1 MRSKI
6 CRPPLNA
13 ERDEKMK
20 YLIGI
25 DVGTTATKA
34 VLYDED
40 TTIIG
45 HFIKNYPIY
54 RDSQGMAEQ
63 DPEEIF
69 QAVETVIRAAIH
81 RADLKTGRLLGV
93 AFSTANQS
101 LLLLDEHYH
110 PLTRIITWADT
121 RARQDA
127 VKLKETPEG
136 KQLYQKTGT
145 PIHPMT
151 PLAKLIWIRRK
162 RPELFRQTHH
172 VADIKSYIF
181 WRLFKK
187 FKVDLSVAS
196 CTGLLDIHTGK
207 WDQAALQ
214 LAGIDEK
221 QLPLL
226 AEPTSQETVMVES
239 ERQKMDVP
247 HSTPFV
253 YGAFD
258 GALSNIG
265 VGAIKPNQ
273 IAITIGTSAAV
284 RVITDRPVI
293 DPEERL
299 FCYMVDKKHWIVG
312 GPLNNGGDVFQW
324 AVHHLI
330 DQRALENEQVDRYTL
345 ANRIIEGTPTG
356 SHGLLFH
363 PYLGG
368 ERAPIWDANAR
379 GDFFGLTALHTR
391 ADMLRAVLEGI
402 NFNIASV
409 FEAVT
414 KLVGKPQSV
423 TATGGFARSK
433 VWRQML
439 ADILDCQVNVPVS
452 FESGCLGAAILV
464 MQSIGIASS
473 YDVVANYLGDETEY
487 DPQPQ
492 AVAVYKQ
499 LLPVFRQV
507 EKLLAPAY
515 PTIANLQS
523 ELALL
528 HGED

>member
-1 MRSKI
+1 
-6 CRPPLNA
+6 
-13 ERDEKMK
+13 
-20 YLIGI
+20 
-25 DVGTTATKA
+25 
-34 VLYDED
+34 
-40 TTIIG
+40 
-45 HFIKNYPIY
+45 
-54 RDSQGMAEQ
+54 
-63 DPEEIF
+63 
-69 QAVETVIRAAIH
+69 
-81 RADLKTGRLLGV
+81 
-93 AFSTANQS
+93 
-101 LLLLDEHYH
+101 
-110 PLTRIITWADT
+110 
-121 RARQDA
+121 
-127 VKLKETPEG
+127 
-136 KQLYQKTGT
+136 
-145 PIHPMT
+145 MT
-151 PLAKLIWIRRK
+151 PLAKLIWIRSK

-207 WDQAALQ
+207 WDQAALP

-330 DQRALENEQVDRYTL
+330 DQGALENEQVDRYTL